1 MPTDQANGGNR
12 QLESYLGELAR
23 ALALLDRSAVTRYAE
38 QLGLARAEGRQVF
51 LLGNGGSSA
60 TASHHVTD
68 LLKTSAVPDC
78 APLRAFCLSD
88 STPLTTAIA
97 NDIAYEEVFA
107 YQLAAYAR
115 PGDLVVALSCSGTSP
130 NVVRA
135 GDMARRNGQRLVAL
149 TGDTAAGVA
158 PLADLHIRVASSN
171 HGVIED
177 VHMTVCHAASQLLR
191 ADLERQSVRP
201 ARDASPRREDGPPPQ
216 TSLVNVP
223 EPA

>member
-1 MPTDQANGGNR
+1 MPTGQADGHH
-12 QLESYLGELAR
+12 QLESYLGELGH
-23 ALALLDRSAVTRYAE
+23 ALSLLDRSAVVRYAE
-38 QLGLARAEGRQVF
+38 QLSLARREDRQVF
-51 LLGNGGSSA
+51 VLGNGGSSA

-68 LLKTSAVPDC
+68 LLKTSAVQGY
-78 APLRAFCLSD
+78 APLRASCLSD

-135 GDMARRNGQRLVAL
+135 GETARRNGQRLVAL
-149 TGDTAAGVA
+149 TGDTAVGVA
-158 PLADLHIRVASSN
+158 PLADIHIRVASSN
-171 HGVIED
+171 HGIIED
-177 VHMTVCHAASQLLR
+177 VHMAVSHAAAQMLR
-191 ADLERQSVRP
+191 GTLERHA
-201 ARDASPRREDGPPPQ
+201 ARHAPVASPKREDGSPSQ
-216 TSLVNVP
+216 TPLLNVP